1 MYVVA
6 VLTLDSPFLE
16 KNTQQE
22 FVMGLME
29 GKTAVIF
36 GVANKR
42 SIAWGITSALVR
54 EGARVALNYQNERM
68 EPGVRRLA
76 KDLPDNTFVAQCD
89 VTKKDEVDSFFEKLK
104 DEVDGVDAL
113 VHCVAFAKREE
124 LGGRYVDTSR
134 DGYEL
139 AQHVSAYSLVT
150 LSKAA
155 EPLME
160 GRDGAIVALTYL
172 GSVRV
177 VSAYNVMGV
186 AKAALEAS
194 VRYLA
199 ADLGPNGTRVNAIS
213 AGPIKT
219 LSAMGVSGFSDIL
232 KAIGERAPMRRNVT
246 QEDVGNTAAFLLS
259 DWGKGVT
266 GQVIYVDSGV
276 SIMGA

>member
-1 MYVVA
+1 
-6 VLTLDSPFLE
+6 
-16 KNTQQE
+16 
-22 FVMGLME
+22 MGLME

-54 EGARVALNYQNERM
+54 EGARIALNYQNERM
-68 EPGVRRLA
+68 ETGVRKLA
-76 KDLPDNTFVAQCD
+76 AALPDNTFLAQCD
-89 VTKKDEVDSFFEKLK
+89 VTKQEEVDAFFDQLK
-104 DEVDGVDAL
+104 DNVDGVDAL

-124 LGGRYVDTSR
+124 LGGRYVDTSP

-150 LSKAA
+150 LAKAA

-160 GRDGAIVALTYL
+160 GRDGSIVALSYL
-172 GSVRV
+172 GAVRV
-177 VSAYNVMGV
+177 VPAYNVMGV
-186 AKAALEAS
+186 AKAALESS

-199 ADLGPNGTRVNAIS
+199 ADLGPTGTRVNAIS

-219 LSAMGVSGFSDIL
+219 LSAMGVSGFSEIL
-232 KAIGERAPMRRNVT
+232 NSIAERAPMRKNVT
-246 QEDVGNTAAFLLS
+246 QEDVGNTATFLLS
-259 DWGKGVT
+259 SMSTGIT

>member
-1 MYVVA
+1 
-6 VLTLDSPFLE
+6 
-16 KNTQQE
+16 
-22 FVMGLME
+22 MGLME

-42 SIAWGITSALVR
+42 SIAWGITEALVR

-68 EPGVRRLA
+68 EPGVRKLA
-76 KDLPDNTFVAQCD
+76 ATLPDNTFVGQCD
-89 VTKKDEVDSFFEKLK
+89 VTNQDEIDAFFGKLSE
-104 DEVDGVDAL
+104 EVDGIDAL

-124 LGGRYVDTSR
+124 LGGRFVDTSQ

-139 AQHVSAYSLVT
+139 AQHVSAYSLVS

-160 GRDGAIVALTYL
+160 GRGGSIIALSYL

-177 VSAYNVMGV
+177 VPAYNVMGV
-186 AKAALEAS
+186 AKAALESS

-219 LSAMGVSGFSDIL
+219 LSAMGVSGFSEIL
-232 KAIGERAPMRRNVT
+232 KSIAERAPMRRNVT

-259 DWGKGVT
+259 DWGKGIT
-266 GQVIYVDSGV
+266 GQVLYVDSGV

>member
-1 MYVVA
+1 
-6 VLTLDSPFLE
+6 
-16 KNTQQE
+16 
-22 FVMGLME
+22 MGLME

-42 SIAWGITSALVR
+42 SIAWGITNALVR

-68 EPGVRRLA
+68 EDGVRKLA
-76 KDLPDNTFVAQCD
+76 NDLPDDTFLAQCD
-89 VTKKDEVDSFFEKLK
+89 VTKKDEIDSFFERLK
-104 DEVDGVDAL
+104 EKVDGVDAL

-124 LGGRYVDTSR
+124 LGGRYVDTSP
-134 DGYEL
+134 DGYDM
-139 AQHVSAYSLVT
+139 AQQVSAYSLVS
-150 LSKAA
+150 LAKAA

-160 GRDGAIVALTYL
+160 GRNGAIVALSYL
-172 GSVRV
+172 GAVKV
-177 VSAYNVMGV
+177 VPAYNVMGV
-186 AKAALEAS
+186 AKAALESS

-199 ADLGPNGTRVNAIS
+199 ADLGPGGTRVNAIS

-219 LSAMGVSGFSDIL
+219 LSAMGVSGFSEIL
-232 KAIGERAPMRRNVT
+232 KAIAERAPMRRNVT

-259 DWGKGVT
+259 DMSKGIT

>member
-1 MYVVA
+1 
-6 VLTLDSPFLE
+6 
-16 KNTQQE
+16 
-22 FVMGLME
+22 MGLME

-42 SIAWGITSALVR
+42 SIAWGITTALVR

-68 EPGVRRLA
+68 ETGVRKLA
-76 KDLPDNTFVAQCD
+76 ANLPSDTFIAQCD
-89 VTKKDEVDSFFEKLK
+89 VTKQDEIDSFFDQLK
-104 DEVDGVDAL
+104 DNFDGVDAL

-124 LGGRYVDTSR
+124 LGGRYVDTSP

-139 AQHVSAYSLVT
+139 AQRVSAYSLVS

-160 GRDGAIVALTYL
+160 GRNGSILALTYL
-172 GSVRV
+172 GAVRV
-177 VSAYNVMGV
+177 VTAYNVMGV

-199 ADLGPNGTRVNAIS
+199 ADLGPAGTRVNAIS

-219 LSAMGVSGFSDIL
+219 LSAMGVSGFSHIQ
-232 KAIGERAPMRRNVT
+232 KAITERAPMRKNVT

-259 DWGKGVT
+259 SMGNGVT

-276 SIMGA
+276 SIMGV